1 MTTTRG
7 VPLAPYQGPRLT
19 VRWITKQVDTILST
33 HEACG
38 DIARIS
44 FGRNRSGVLTR
55 SADDIRQLFG
65 APPEVV
71 PSATGGS
78 PIAPLVGTHSLLTLN
93 GPAHLRHRKLLLPPF
108 HGDRMR
114 AYADDIAQLARDEV
128 AGWREGEERALHP
141 AMQSIT
147 LEVILRIVFGVDDA
161 ARQDELRQAI
171 VELLSLTDRP
181 LLMLPT
187 YWFAVRQQRLV
198 GPVRRIAQE
207 LDRIIYREIALRRQA
222 SDLEGRTDVLSM
234 LLLARDEEGS
244 PMSDQELRDELITI
258 LLAGHETTASGLAW
272 AFERLVRTPEAM
284 AMAQAAAVDDDAA
297 ALDAVFHETLRLRP
311 VVPVVARVIQEPM
324 ELSGYELDA
333 NEIVV
338 ISILG
343 AGLNPAR
350 FDDPLAFRP
359 ERFLGTRPD
368 PATWVPFGGGVRRCI
383 GAAFAQLEARIV
395 LREVLR
401 HAELVADRAADE
413 DRKRRNV
420 TTVPA
425 RGATVRIA
433 QLRPPLQAK

>member
-1 MTTTRG
+1 MTTASTL
-7 VPLAPYQGPRLT
+7 PQAPYAGTRLT

-33 HEACG
+33 HEQCG
-38 DIARIS
+38 DIARIT
-44 FGRNRSGVLTR
+44 FGRGRSGVLTR
-55 SADDIRQLFG
+55 SADDIKHLFG

-93 GPAHLRHRKLLLPPF
+93 GSAHLRHRRLLLPPF

-114 AYADDIAQLARDEV
+114 AYADDIAALAREEIASWEEQEV
-128 AGWREGEERALHP
+128 RALHP

-161 ARQDELRQAI
+161 ARQDELRTAI
-171 VELLSLTDRP
+171 VDLLSLTDRP

-187 YWFAVRQQRLV
+187 FWFAVRQQRLV
-198 GPVRRIAQE
+198 GPVRRIAAE
-207 LDRIIYREIALRRQA
+207 LDRIIYREIAMRRKA
-222 SDLEGRTDVLSM
+222 TDLEDRADVLSM
-234 LLLARDEEGS
+234 LLLARDEEGN
-244 PMSDQELRDELITI
+244 PMGDQELRDELITI

-284 AMAQAAAVDDDAA
+284 AMATAAAAEDDAA

-324 ELSGYELDA
+324 VLSGHEIRA
-333 NEIVV
+333 QEIVV

-343 AGLNPAR
+343 AGLNPER
-350 FDDPLAFRP
+350 FEDPLAFRP
-359 ERFLGTRPD
+359 ERFIGARPD

-383 GAAFAQLEARIV
+383 GAAFAQLEARVV

-401 HAELVADRAADE
+401 HAQLAAVDPADE
-413 DRKRRNV
+413 ARKRRNV
-420 TTVPA
+420 TTVPG
-425 RGATVRIA
+425 RGATVRITA
-433 QLRPPLQAK
+433 LQTPAGS